1 MIEVFSII
9 AAIIVVIVC
18 ELISRARKERGE

>member
-9 AAIIVVIVC
+9 AAIIAWIVC
-18 ELISRARKERGE
+18 ELVSRARKEQKK

>member
-9 AAIIVVIVC
+9 AAIIVWIVG
-18 ELISRARKERGE
+18 ELISRARKERGK

>member
-9 AAIIVVIVC
+9 AAIIIVIVC
-18 ELISRARKERGE
+18 ELFSRARRERKK

>member
-1 MIEVFSII
+1 MIPVISII

-18 ELISRARKERGE
+18 ELISRARKERKK